1 MATNDSSR
9 FSPAERPVILAALEE
24 FTNALAIHRSTL
36 RKPTRENDILTDCLS
51 FENEYDRSN
60 EILMITIDTLF
71 LILFFT
77 FFLCVFVLQ

>member
-36 RKPTRENDILTDCLS
+36 RKSTRENDILTDCLS
-51 FENEYDRSN
+51 LENEYDRSN

-77 FFLCVFVLQ
+77 FFLCAFVLQ